1 MAAVERASF
10 GRASGEETEPA
21 RMSPR
26 ESCFEMP
33 SVPCSLGDQ
42 PALHGK
48 PRFVLKGG
56 GDESHDGTPPH
67 SSLVAM
73 HVRAQAVPKSRPGLA
88 EQSPVRP
95 LMSFELKL
103 TSSPEQLSSPRES
116 TPMQQRSVNVGDDGN
131 TPRRVRLITPRPNH
145 QLFGRIYFDER
156 YQRDVRE
163 SENAENFEPV
173 LFDAHS
179 LSAAADPPSPPPLR
193 PVAKR
198 PVTPLAP
205 SAARA
210 DSAAQRVPNEGHDSL
225 TAREMEPA
233 VPPPAPCPAVSRDL
247 GTENHLDKHA
257 EGAVPPRCT
266 TPGLCVDPESIA
278 HPGDDVEVFFA
289 NHAGSHGA
297 WYSGVLRAR
306 RRCDG
311 AYGVLFGGTADWQPW
326 AEWILMSE
334 VTEGRLRRKDLATVR
349 AESVPLKLKLKLQ
362 NRRPDHGDQHNCGS
376 AQQKQ
381 KRSRARP
388 NQRVK
393 LTVGGKRKRR
403 RTDKTSTPAGSGELG
418 GVVQEAA
425 VDEHIVAQLVAMGF
439 DRDAGERAAMMTNST
454 SLVAAAD
461 FLLGGSTRR
470 GRAASGSMREA

>member
-1 MAAVERASF
+1 
-10 GRASGEETEPA
+10 
-21 RMSPR
+21 MSPR
-26 ESCFEMP
+26 ESCFAMP
-33 SVPCSLGDQ
+33 SVPCSVGDQ
-42 PALHGK
+42 PALHSG

-56 GDESHDGTPPH
+56 GDENHDATPPH
-67 SSLVAM
+67 ASFVAA
-73 HVRAQAVPKSRPGLA
+73 HARAPAVLKSRPSLV

-95 LMSFELKL
+95 LMSFELKI
-103 TSSPEQLSSPRES
+103 TSSPEQLSSPRET

-163 SENAENFEPV
+163 SENVENFEPV
-173 LFDAHS
+173 LFDAQS
-179 LSAAADPPSPPPLR
+179 LSAAADPASPTPLR

-198 PVTPLAP
+198 LATPLAP
-205 SAARA
+205 SAACA
-210 DSAAQRVPNEGHDSL
+210 DSAADSVPNQGADS
-225 TAREMEPA
+225 TAAARSADPPG
-233 VPPPAPCPAVSRDL
+233 VP
-247 GTENHLDKHA
+247 TEHHLDKPT
-257 EGAVPPRCT
+257 EGAVWR
-266 TPGLCVDPESIA
+266 VDPESVA

-289 NHAGSHGA
+289 NDAGSHGV

-326 AEWILMSE
+326 AEWILLSE
-334 VTEGRLRRKDLATVR
+334 VTEGRLRRKDFATVR

-362 NRRPDHGDQHNCGS
+362 NRRSDHDGQQSCGS
-376 AQQKQ
+376 AQQKRT
-381 KRSRARP
+381 RSQARP

-403 RTDKTSTPAGSGELG
+403 RTDETSTSAVSGESG
-418 GVVQEAA
+418 GVAHEAA
-425 VDEHIVAQLVAMGF
+425 VDSNIVEQLVAMGF
-439 DRDAGERAAMMTNST
+439 DRQAGERAAMVTNST
-454 SLVAAAD
+454 SLAAAAD

-470 GRAASGSMREA
+470 GRVASGTMREC